1 MPFLFCDTMMLYLLF
16 QGYALHRIKE
26 GKKDRHS
33 ALQIQIG
40 HNTGLVV
47 GSSSEC
53 SVFEHVESI
62 FLGHRVMFDKEI
74 IINKT
79 KSNVYKMH

>member
-1 MPFLFCDTMMLYLLF
+1 M
-16 QGYALHRIKE
+16 GYEFSVLKPLHHE
-26 GKKDRHS
+26 GVYWNHQQ
-33 ALQIQIG
+33 LG
-40 HNTGLVV
+40 HNMGLVV

-62 FLGHRVMFDKEI
+62 FLGQRVMFDKEI